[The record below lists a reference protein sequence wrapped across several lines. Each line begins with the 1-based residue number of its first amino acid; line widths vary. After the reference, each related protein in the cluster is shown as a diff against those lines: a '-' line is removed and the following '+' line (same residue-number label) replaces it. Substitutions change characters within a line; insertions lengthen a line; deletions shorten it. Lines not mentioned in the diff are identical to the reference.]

1 MKGDFSR
8 DTFDKSRNYSGVLMQ
23 QGRVQLDADWNEQ
36 ARIILHLL
44 RALAADLFGPFGG
57 PKPPGFRISDVKP
70 KNGRLDF
77 TISRGHY
84 YVDGILCDAAA
95 DASYSDQ
102 PYFPWG
108 AAAEPARFYLPDPP
122 FLVYLDV
129 WERFVSAVEDPSLRE
144 VALNGPDTAGRTQV
158 VFQVKAVKIGQL
170 TGAPTCQ
177 NFLTDTQTKGIWE
190 RLSLTRVPAGRL
202 KARARRTTPADAS
215 DACAIPPE
223 ASYRG
228 SDNRNYRVEV
238 HNGGRAG
245 TATFKWSRENGSL
258 TYPAISISGAT
269 VTLEHLGRDESLG
282 LHPGDWVEVVN
293 DDYTLL
299 NYGGQ
304 LEQTAGGDYVHRPQ
318 AAPLLRVEDVD
329 YGEMTVRLS
338 GAPAIRADVNDR
350 KHPFLRRWD
359 HAATDLAANKLLW
372 ENGAI
377 KIPSAPDQWVML
389 EDGVQIQFT
398 DQNAVYRAGDYWLI
412 PARTATGNVEWPLD
426 QQGAPKELPP
436 HGVEHHYAPLAI
448 YIPGAATAVADLQRT
463 LDAAR
468 CP

>member
-1 MKGDFSR
+1 MSAACASATSRRGRARRAATTASPTSRPRASTARRRSAPCGACALSSRARATARPPTASSPPPPPARSRAAPTTSRRWASSTPSPSRSVRRPCARASTNSPPPAPTRPSSLRPKENPMKGDFSR

-102 PYFPWG
+102 PYSPWR

-228 SDNRNYRVEV
+228 SDNRNYR
-238 HNGGRAG
+238 GSWPRAG
-245 TATFKWSRENGSL
+245 
-258 TYPAISISGAT
+258 
-269 VTLEHLGRDESLG
+269 
-282 LHPGDWVEVVN
+282 
-293 DDYTLL
+293 
-299 NYGGQ
+299 
-304 LEQTAGGDYVHRPQ
+304 
-318 AAPLLRVEDVD
+318 
-329 YGEMTVRLS
+329 
-338 GAPAIRADVNDR
+338 
-350 KHPFLRRWD
+350 
-359 HAATDLAANKLLW
+359 
-372 ENGAI
+372 
-377 KIPSAPDQWVML
+377 
-389 EDGVQIQFT
+389 
-398 DQNAVYRAGDYWLI
+398 
-412 PARTATGNVEWPLD
+412 
-426 QQGAPKELPP
+426 
-436 HGVEHHYAPLAI
+436 
-448 YIPGAATAVADLQRT
+448 
-463 LDAAR
+463 
-468 CP
+468 